1 MFEFCGTRRTTARLL
16 ADHISLNENSGMIHL
31 VRTSEAFWGRNEFGV
46 GCRDTEKKKKE
57 KIFGDSR
64 EIEGKDLWRAH

>member
-1 MFEFCGTRRTTARLL
+1 
-16 ADHISLNENSGMIHL
+16 
-31 VRTSEAFWGRNEFGV
+31 VRTSEAFWDRNEFGV